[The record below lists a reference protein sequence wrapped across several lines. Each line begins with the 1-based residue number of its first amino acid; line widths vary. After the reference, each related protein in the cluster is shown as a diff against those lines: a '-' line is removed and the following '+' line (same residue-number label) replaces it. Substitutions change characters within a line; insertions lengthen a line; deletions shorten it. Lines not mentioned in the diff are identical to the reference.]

1 MTLLEDARTAIDRP
15 WEVQLG
21 GRPMPTRAR
30 YDIEDPTTGRRL
42 TDAPDCSPAEVD
54 RIVRAAAEAQRA
66 WAKLPARARA
76 AKVREFAALLRAY
89 ELELATIDAIDA
101 GFPLPVMRA
110 DVGAAATLLDIM
122 ADHALQLGGHTYPLS
137 GNLHY
142 SLQEPYG
149 VVGRII
155 PFNHPLFFAAGK
167 IAAPLVAGNAVVLK
181 TPDQTPLSGLRM
193 AELAAGVFGPDL
205 CAVISGRGAASGAAL
220 VAHPLIRR
228 IGFIGAPDT
237 GRLIQ
242 RQAAEHG
249 VKYISLELGGKN
261 ALIVLPDANLDKAI
275 NSAVFGMN
283 YTATAGQSCGST
295 SRLLLHESVADEVLD
310 AVVERVRAIR
320 VGHPLAEGTQMG
332 PVISRNQYDKSIN
345 AITAA
350 TAAGGQA
357 LAGGG
362 RPDTVG
368 PRRVVRRAHRPGRHG
383 PGQSRRRRRD
393 LRAGAVGADL
403 PRRGGSGRDRQSQR
417 LRPDRRRLHQ
427 RRDSSA
433 PCRGRVAGRLRLD
446 QRQFPP
452 LLGTAFR
459 RRQSLRRRARGV
471 GRRTALLHGDQSRDR
486 GHGMSRPPPR
496 HRQSGW
502 LRSSVNSSGTR
513 AALAWIIH
521 GWDVRAADCP
531 GIQH

>member
-1 MTLLEDARTAIDRP
+1 MTLLEDAITAIDRP

-21 GRPMPTRAR
+21 GRPMPTQAR

-54 RIVRAAAEAQRA
+54 QIVRAAAEAQRA
-66 WAKLPARARA
+66 WAKLPPRARA
-76 AKVREFAALLRAY
+76 AKVREFAELLRTH
-89 ELELATIDAIDA
+89 EQELATIDAIDA

-181 TPDQTPLSGLRM
+181 TPDQTPLSALRM
-193 AELAAGVFGPDL
+193 AELAAEVFGPDL
-205 CAVISGRGAASGAAL
+205 CAVISGRGAVSGAAL

-249 VKYISLELGGKN
+249 VKYVSLELGGKN
-261 ALIVLPDANLDKAI
+261 ALIVLPDADLDKAI

-320 VGHPLAEGTQMG
+320 VGHPLEEGTQMG

-368 PRRVVRRAHRPGRHG
+368 PDGWYVAPTVLAGMGPDNPAAVEEIFGPVLSVLTFRDEAEAVAIANRSDYGLTAGVFTSDVTRAHRVAAELQAGYVWINGSSRHYWGLPFGGVKASGIGREESVDELLSYT
-383 PGQSRRRRRD
+383 QTK
-393 LRAGAVGADL
+393 AVT
-403 PRRGGSGRDRQSQR
+403 
-417 LRPDRRRLHQ
+417 
-427 RRDSSA
+427 
-433 PCRGRVAGRLRLD
+433 V
-446 QRQFPP
+446 
-452 LLGTAFR
+452 
-459 RRQSLRRRARGV
+459 V
-471 GRRTALLHGDQSRDR
+471 
-486 GHGMSRPPPR
+486 ME
-496 HRQSGW
+496 
-502 LRSSVNSSGTR
+502 
-513 AALAWIIH
+513 
-521 GWDVRAADCP
+521 
-531 GIQH
+531 